1 MSDELQRELAAL
13 TRLAVDVQRRRSV
26 EDLLQL
32 IVERT
37 CEILRAP
44 HVSLRLLDPSR
55 TRLVAACRS
64 GRTADAPP
72 VDFALGEGLT
82 GWVAQHGAPLLTN
95 DPERDPRYVPRA
107 GFDRVSAYAGVPL
120 LAGARCVG
128 VLAAVQ
134 QGDDARGFD
143 DLDRSR
149 LELIAAICA
158 PHLEIARLSRLTRV
172 DPLTGALN
180 RRGLDRSFPN
190 TAETLTGSVC
200 VAVADIDHFKDI
212 NDEHG
217 HAVGDEVLKHVTR
230 RIGSVL
236 RASDALVR
244 FGGEE
249 FVLLLPAIGVEP
261 ARQVAE
267 RARAAVAETPIVL
280 GQARI
285 PVTISVGVAERR
297 EGESR
302 DALLSRADAAM
313 YAAKQAGRDR
323 VVVAD

>member
-1 MSDELQRELAAL
+1 
-13 TRLAVDVQRRRSV
+13 
-26 EDLLQL
+26 
-32 IVERT
+32 
-37 CEILRAP
+37 
-44 HVSLRLLDPSR
+44 
-55 TRLVAACRS
+55 
-64 GRTADAPP
+64 
-72 VDFALGEGLT
+72 
-82 GWVAQHGAPLLTN
+82 
-95 DPERDPRYVPRA
+95 
-107 GFDRVSAYAGVPL
+107 
-120 LAGARCVG
+120 
-128 VLAAVQ
+128 

-190 TAETLTGSVC
+190 TAETPTGSGC
-200 VAVADIDHFKDI
+200 VAVADSDHSAAI
-212 NDEHG
+212 NDAHG

-267 RARAAVAETPIVL
+267 RARAAVAETPVVL

-285 PVTISVGVAERR
+285 PVTISVGVA
-297 EGESR
+297 
-302 DALLSRADAAM
+302 
-313 YAAKQAGRDR
+313 
-323 VVVAD
+323 

>member
-1 MSDELQRELAAL
+1 MSDELQRELTAL
-13 TRLAVDVQRRRSV
+13 TELAVDVQRRRSV
-26 EDLLQL
+26 EELLRL

-37 CEILRAP
+37 CAILGAP

-64 GRTADAPP
+64 GDAAEAPP

-95 DPERDPRYVPRA
+95 EPRHDPRFVARA
-107 GFDRVSAYAGVPL
+107 GFGYVSAYLGVPL
-120 LAGARCVG
+120 LAGSRCVG
-128 VLAAVQ
+128 VLAAVKQ
-134 QGDDARGFD
+134 RAGAPGFD
-143 DLDRSR
+143 DLDRRR

-180 RRGLDRSFPN
+180 RRGLDRTFP
-190 TAETLTGSVC
+190 AGAAAFTGSVC

-230 RIGSVL
+230 RIESVL
-236 RASDALVR
+236 RTSDALVR

-249 FVLLLPAIGVEP
+249 FVMLLPAIGLDA

-267 RARAAVAETPIVL
+267 RARAAVAESPIAM
-280 GQARI
+280 GDARI
-285 PVTISVGVAERR
+285 PVTISLGVAERR
-297 EGESR
+297 EDEGR
-302 DALLSRADAAM
+302 DELLRRADAAM
-313 YAAKQAGRDR
+313 YAAKESGRNR